1 MKTNIKQQIVE
12 SVCGFRLPRYQE
24 IPDVGLYLEQTT
36 KYINGYLKP
45 LGCMEI
51 TTSMLSNYVK
61 KGLVPN
67 PIKKQYF
74 AEHIAYLFFVT
85 IAKTII
91 SLEDVSLMLEMQ
103 KQSYSVP
110 IAYDYMCDELENMI
124 LYIFGF
130 KKAMDKCGETTSEE
144 KDILYSLC
152 FSVAHMVHL
161 NSRFKSIKE
170 EKAEPVT

>member
-1 MKTNIKQQIVE
+1 M
-12 SVCGFRLPRYQE
+12 
-24 IPDVGLYLEQTT
+24 GLYLEQTT
-36 KYINGYLKP
+36 KYINGYLSP

-51 TTSMLSNYVK
+51 TSSMISNYVK

-74 AEHIAYLFFVT
+74 AEHIAYLFFIT

-91 SLEDVSLMLEMQ
+91 SLENVNLMLEMQ
-103 KQSYSVP
+103 KQSYSKPV
-110 IAYDYMCDELENMI
+110 AYDYMCDELENMI

-130 KKAMDKCGETTSEE
+130 KDKMDKCGETDSEE
-144 KDILYSLC
+144 KNVLYSLV

-161 NSRFKSIKE
+161 HARFKSIKE
-170 EKAEPVT
+170 Y

>member
-1 MKTNIKQQIVE
+1 MKIEIKQSIAE
-12 SVCGFRLPRYQE
+12 SVCGFRLPRFNE
-24 IPDVGLYLEQTT
+24 IPNVGLYLEQTT
-36 KYINGYLKP
+36 KYINGYLMP

-51 TTSMLSNYVK
+51 TSSMISNYVK

-67 PIKKQYF
+67 PTKKQYF
-74 AEHIAYLFFVT
+74 AEHIAYLFFIT

-91 SLEDVSLMLEMQ
+91 SLENVNLMLEMQ
-103 KQSYSVP
+103 KQSYTVP

-130 KKAMDKCGETTSEE
+130 KNKMDKCGETESNE
-144 KDILYSLC
+144 KTVLYSLV

-161 NSRFKSIKE
+161 HARFKSIKE
-170 EKAEPVT
+170 N